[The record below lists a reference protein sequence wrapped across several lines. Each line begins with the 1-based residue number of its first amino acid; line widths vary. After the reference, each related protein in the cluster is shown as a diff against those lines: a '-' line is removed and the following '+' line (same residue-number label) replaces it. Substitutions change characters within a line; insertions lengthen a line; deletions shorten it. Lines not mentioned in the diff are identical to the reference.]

1 MPTQKTSGDLISLI
15 GEELADNNAG
25 LISALDVRHNMEDS
39 VLSGPYIMALSDTEN
54 AFYFRN
60 NVLVSGDANSIDGGA
75 ADKYF
80 ITEGGISFPNAP
92 VAGTSYSLVDNTQ
105 LEPYPG
111 AGNINHDD
119 LANRGN
125 DDAHDQYL
133 LRTGGSTNGMLG
145 NLRMTQNGQDPHWIG
160 PSGLENEGLAF
171 DYDSN
176 NKVVINT
183 SGAIVFPDGSK
194 IANASGDATA
204 KGLARA
210 WCNFDASGVAG
221 TPVIRS
227 SYNIHS
233 LERTS
238 QGKLVITFASGTF
251 ADNNYVAIG
260 SANATTDNAS
270 DEDFDLNTVGLV
282 LRQGDDGTTL
292 RTVSYVIRNDN
303 GEYVDAE
310 VCDFVAYGL
319 GPDTSADP
327 TPTVS

>member
-15 GEELADNNAG
+15 SEELADNNAG
-25 LISALDVRHNMEDS
+25 LISALDVRHNMEDT
-39 VLSGPYIMALSDTEN
+39 VRSGPYIMALSDTEN
-54 AFYFRN
+54 TFYFRN
-60 NVLVSGDANSIDGGA
+60 NVLVSGDADSITPGTA
-75 ADKYF
+75 KYF
-80 ITEGGISFPNAP
+80 ITQGGISFPNTP
-92 VAGTSYSLVDNTQ
+92 LAGSSYSLENNTQ
-105 LEPYPG
+105 VEPYPG
-111 AGNINHDD
+111 AGNLQHND
-119 LANRGN
+119 LAGLSVGN
-125 DDAHDQYL
+125 PHTQYL
-133 LRTGGSTNGMLG
+133 LRIGGSGDGMLG

>member
-1 MPTQKTSGDLISLI
+1 
-15 GEELADNNAG
+15 
-25 LISALDVRHNMEDS
+25 
-39 VLSGPYIMALSDTEN
+39 
-54 AFYFRN
+54 
-60 NVLVSGDANSIDGGA
+60 
-75 ADKYF
+75 
-80 ITEGGISFPNAP
+80 
-92 VAGTSYSLVDNTQ
+92 
-105 LEPYPG
+105 
-111 AGNINHDD
+111 
-119 LANRGN
+119 
-125 DDAHDQYL
+125 
-133 LRTGGSTNGMLG
+133 
-145 NLRMTQNGQDPHWIG
+145 
-160 PSGLENEGLAF
+160 
-171 DYDSN
+171 
-176 NKVVINT
+176 
-183 SGAIVFPDGSK
+183 VFPDGSK

>member
-15 GEELADNNAG
+15 SEELADNNAG
-25 LISALDVRHNMEDS
+25 LISALDVRHNMEDT
-39 VLSGPYIMALSDTEN
+39 VRSGPYIMALSNTEDT
-54 AFYFRN
+54 FYFRN
-60 NVLVSGDANSIDGGA
+60 NVLVSGDADSITPGTA
-75 ADKYF
+75 KYF
-80 ITEGGISFPNAP
+80 ITQGGISFPNTP
-92 VAGTSYSLVDNTQ
+92 LAGSSYSLENNTQ
-105 LEPYPG
+105 VEPYPG
-111 AGNINHDD
+111 AGNLQHND
-119 LANRGN
+119 LAGLSVGN
-125 DDAHDQYL
+125 PHIQYL
-133 LRTGGSTNGMLG
+133 LRIGGSGDGMLG

>member
-15 GEELADNNAG
+15 SEELADNNAG
-25 LISALDVRHNMEDS
+25 LISALDVRHNMEDT
-39 VLSGPYIMALSDTEN
+39 VRSGPYIMALSNTEDT
-54 AFYFRN
+54 FYFRN
-60 NVLVSGDANSIDGGA
+60 NVLVSGDADSITPGTA
-75 ADKYF
+75 KYF
-80 ITEGGISFPNAP
+80 ITQGGISFPNTP
-92 VAGTSYSLVDNTQ
+92 LAGSSYSLDNNTQ
-105 LEPYPG
+105 VEPYPG
-111 AGNINHDD
+111 AGNLQHND
-119 LANRGN
+119 LAGLSVGN
-125 DDAHDQYL
+125 PHTQYL
-133 LRTGGSTNGMLG
+133 LRIGGSGDGMLG